1 MASRGCHRRAMS
13 GGSILVLTLLG
24 AAGCATAFT
33 SPRALTYAPETGV
46 DLSQMR
52 ELPSGVLIQDLSDG
66 FGDREVRRG
75 SRVAIHYIGQFPD
88 GRKFDS
94 SLDQGET
101 MEFRIGNNEVIR
113 GWEEA
118 LIGMKTGGRRK
129 VVVPPLLGYGAQG
142 VADLVPPDQVLVFEI
157 QLVKIF

>member
-1 MASRGCHRRAMS
+1 MANRGSSVRRT
-13 GGSILVLTLLG
+13 GGPAILVLGLLV
-24 AAGCATAFT
+24 AIGCATAFT

-52 ELPSGVLIQDLSDG
+52 ELSSGLLIQDLSDG

-101 MEFRIGNNEVIR
+101 MEFRLGRHEVIL

-118 LIGMKTGGRRK
+118 VMGMKTGGRRK
-129 VVVPPLLGYGAQG
+129 IVVPPQLAYGAQG
-142 VADLVPPDQVLVFEI
+142 VDDVVPPDQVLVFEI